1 MFAAFGNHRTLTK
14 IFALVALVG
23 FGNAA
28 YLFYKYYMGES
39 LSCGLLEGC
48 NIVAQSPYAK
58 VFGVPLSLF
67 GVFFYAAV
75 IFLSLVM
82 LIRPSARVALW
93 ILGGSALGVLFSTYF
108 VYLQFFVIDAICIY
122 CMFSALISGILLLL
136 ALLLWRIYN
145 KEAVQSA

>member
-1 MFAAFGNHRTLTK
+1 MFSTWVHRTLTK
-14 IFALVALVG
+14 IIVFVALVG

-48 NIVAQSPYAK
+48 NIVAASPYAK

-67 GVFFYAAV
+67 GVVFYAAM
-75 IFLSLVM
+75 IALSFVM
-82 LIRPSARVALW
+82 LVIPNARAALW
-93 ILGGSALGVLFSTYF
+93 ILGAAALGVLFSTYF
-108 VYLQFFVIDAICIY
+108 VYLQFYVIDAICIY
-122 CMFSALISGILLLL
+122 CMFSALISGVLLLL

-145 KEAVQSA
+145 KAAEGVA